1 MNLRRL
7 DMNNIL
13 KIRNL
18 RKEYEEFVLDD
29 ISWDIPKGYITG
41 LIGPNGAGKTT
52 TIKLI
57 MNLINS
63 DGGAIEVF
71 DLDHVANDIEIKNRV
86 GYVGE
91 EQFFYEHRSANWT
104 GKFVSHFFTEWDMER
119 YKKLLEEFEIPR
131 KKMIRKFSKGMRVK
145 LSLAIA
151 LSHNPELIILDEP
164 TAGLDPIIRRDVLDF
179 LQTIT
184 QNGDKSVLISSHIT
198 DDIARIADTI
208 TYMIDG
214 RIALTAA
221 KDDLLANWKRIHFS
235 KGALDP
241 KILKDLEQA
250 EDHAFG
256 GSGITRDYL
265 QIKDSLS
272 QGLATGEI
280 KVENVGLDDI
290 LISLVKGQ

>member
-1 MNLRRL
+1 
-7 DMNNIL
+7 MNNAL
-13 KIRNL
+13 KIQNL
-18 RKEYEEFVLDD
+18 RKEYDEFILDD
-29 ISWDIPKGYITG
+29 ISWDVPQGYITG

-57 MNLINS
+57 MNLIKS
-63 DGGAIEVF
+63 DGGEVKVLG
-71 DLDHVANDIEIKNRV
+71 LDHIDNDLEIKNRV

-104 GKFVSHFFTEWDMER
+104 GKFVSHFFSDWDMER
-119 YKKLLEEFEIPR
+119 YQELLEEFEIPR

-151 LSHNPELIILDEP
+151 LSHNPDLIILDEP

-179 LQTIT
+179 LQSIT

-198 DDIARIADTI
+198 DDIARIADII
-208 TYMIDG
+208 TYMING
-214 RIALTAA
+214 RIALTAT
-221 KDDLLANWKRIHFS
+221 KDDLLANWKKIHFS
-235 KGALDP
+235 KGAVDP
-241 KILKDLEQA
+241 KTVEKLEQV

-256 GSGITRDYL
+256 GSGITRNYL
-265 QIKDSLS
+265 EIKDSLS
-272 QGLATGEI
+272 QGLTNGNI
-280 KVENVGLDDI
+280 KTENVGLDDI

>member
-1 MNLRRL
+1 
-7 DMNNIL
+7 MNNVI
-13 KIRNL
+13 KIQNL

-29 ISWDIPKGYITG
+29 ISWDVPRGYITG

-57 MNLINS
+57 MNLIES
-63 DGGAIEVF
+63 DGGEVKVLG
-71 DLDHVANDIEIKNRV
+71 LDHIENDIEIKNRV

-91 EQFFYEHRSANWT
+91 EQFFYEHRSAHWT
-104 GKFVSHFFTEWDMER
+104 GKFVSHFFSDWDRER
-119 YKKLLEEFEIPR
+119 YHELLEEFGIPK

-151 LSHNPELIILDEP
+151 LSHNPDLIILDEP
-164 TAGLDPIIRRDVLDF
+164 TAGLDPIIRRDVLDS
-179 LQTIT
+179 LQSIT

-208 TYMIDG
+208 TYMING

-241 KILKDLEQA
+241 KILEPLEQV

-256 GSGITRDYL
+256 GSGITRDFL
-265 QIKDSLS
+265 KIKGSLS
-272 QGLATGEI
+272 QGLTNGNI
-280 KVENVGLDDI
+280 KAENVGLDDI
-290 LISLVKGQ
+290 LISLVKGR

>member
-1 MNLRRL
+1 
-7 DMNNIL
+7 MNNAL

-29 ISWDIPKGYITG
+29 ISWDVPQGYITG

-57 MNLINS
+57 MNLIKS
-63 DGGAIEVF
+63 DGGEVKVLG
-71 DLDHVANDIEIKNRV
+71 LDHIDNDLEIKNRV

-104 GKFVSHFFTEWDMER
+104 GKFVSHFFTDWDMER
-119 YKKLLEEFEIPR
+119 YQELLEEFEIPR

-151 LSHNPELIILDEP
+151 LSHNPDLIILDEP

-179 LQTIT
+179 LQSIT

-198 DDIARIADTI
+198 DDIARIADII
-208 TYMIDG
+208 TYMING
-214 RIALTAA
+214 RIALTAT
-221 KDDLLANWKRIHFS
+221 KDDLLSNWKKIHFS
-235 KGALDP
+235 KGALNP
-241 KILKDLEQA
+241 KILENLEQV

-256 GSGITRDYL
+256 GSGVTRDFL
-265 QIKDSLS
+265 KIKDSLS
-272 QGLATGEI
+272 QGLTNGNI
-280 KVENVGLDDI
+280 KTENVGLDDI
-290 LISLVKGQ
+290 LISLVKEQ

>member
-1 MNLRRL
+1 
-7 DMNNIL
+7 MNNVLEI
-13 KIRNL
+13 KDL

-29 ISWDIPKGYITG
+29 ISWDVPKGCITG

-57 MNLINS
+57 MRLINS
-63 DGGAIEVF
+63 DGGQIKAFGLDSAIS
-71 DLDHVANDIEIKNRV
+71 DIELKNRI

-91 EQFFYEHRSANWT
+91 EQYFYEHRSAHWI
-104 GKFVSHFFTEWDMER
+104 GKFVSHFFTHWDMEMYQKR
-119 YKKLLEEFEIPR
+119 LDDFELPR

-164 TAGLDPIIRRDVLDF
+164 TAGLDPVIRRDVLDF
-179 LQTIT
+179 LMNVTRD
-184 QNGDKSVLISSHIT
+184 GEKSVLISSHIT

-208 TYMIDG
+208 TYMING

-235 KGALDP
+235 RGALDP
-241 KILKDLEQA
+241 TILDSLEQVQ
-250 EDHAFG
+250 DHAFG
-256 GSGITRDYL
+256 GAGVTRDYL
-265 QIKDSLS
+265 RIKDTFSP
-272 QGLATGEI
+272 GLATGDI

-290 LISLVKGQ
+290 LISLVKGK

>member
-1 MNLRRL
+1 MDN
-7 DMNNIL
+7 ML
-13 KIRNL
+13 KITNL
-18 RKEYEEFVLDD
+18 RKEYDEFVLDD
-29 ISWDIPKGYITG
+29 ISWDVPKGYITG

-57 MNLINS
+57 MNMIRA
-63 DGGAIEVF
+63 DGGKVEVF
-71 DLDHVANDIEIKNRV
+71 GLDHVANDLEIKNRV

-104 GKFVSHFFTEWDMER
+104 GKFVSHFYTEWDMHR
-119 YKKLLEEFEIPR
+119 YQKLLEKFEIPR

-164 TAGLDPIIRRDVLDF
+164 TAGLDPVIRRDVLDF
-179 LQTIT
+179 LQSIT
-184 QNGDKSVLISSHIT
+184 RNGDKSVLISSHIT

-208 TYMIDG
+208 TYMING
-214 RIALTAA
+214 RIALHAD
-221 KDDLLANWKRIHFS
+221 KDDLLANWKKIHYS

-241 KILKDLEQA
+241 KILDDLEQV

-256 GSGITRDYL
+256 GSGITRDFL
-265 QIKDSLS
+265 KIKDSLS
-272 QGLATGEI
+272 QGLCNGNI

-290 LISLVKGQ
+290 LISLVKGW

>member
-1 MNLRRL
+1 
-7 DMNNIL
+7 MNNIL
-13 KIRNL
+13 EIRNL

-29 ISWDIPKGYITG
+29 ISWDVPQGYITG

-57 MNLINS
+57 MNLIKS
-63 DGGAIEVF
+63 DGGEIKVLG
-71 DLDHVANDIEIKNRV
+71 LDHVSSDIEIKNRV

-104 GKFVSHFFTEWDMER
+104 GKFVSHFFSDWDMEG
-119 YKKLLEEFEIPR
+119 YHKLLEKFEIPK

-179 LQTIT
+179 LQSIT

-208 TYMIDG
+208 TYMING
-214 RIALTAA
+214 RIALTAT
-221 KDDLLANWKRIHFS
+221 KDDLMTNWKKVHYA
-235 KGALDP
+235 KGALDL
-241 KILKDLEQA
+241 KIIDTLEQV
-250 EDHAFG
+250 ENHAFG
-256 GSGITRDYL
+256 GSGITRNFL
-265 QIKDSLS
+265 KIKDALTK
-272 QGLATGEI
+272 GLTSGAI
-280 KVENVGLDDI
+280 KIENVGLDDI
-290 LISLVKGQ
+290 LISLVKGL

>member
-1 MNLRRL
+1 M
-7 DMNNIL
+7 DNIL

-29 ISWDIPKGYITG
+29 ISWDIPKGFITG

-57 MNLINS
+57 MNLIKS
-63 DGGAIEVF
+63 DGGNIEVF
-71 DLDHVANDIEIKNRV
+71 GLDHVTKDIEIKNRV

-91 EQFFYEHRSANWT
+91 VQYFYEHHSANWT
-104 GKFVSHFFTEWDMER
+104 GKFVSHFFTDWDMER
-119 YKKLLEEFEIPR
+119 YQKLLEDLEIPK
-131 KKMIRKFSKGMRVK
+131 KKMVRKFSKGMRVK

-179 LQTIT
+179 LQNIT

-198 DDIARIADTI
+198 DDIARIADNI
-208 TYMIDG
+208 TYMING
-214 RIALTAA
+214 QIALISA
-221 KDDLLANWKRIHFS
+221 KDDLLANWKRIHYS
-235 KGALDP
+235 RGVLDP
-241 KILKDLEQA
+241 KISKNLEQV

-272 QGLATGEI
+272 QGMANGDV

-290 LISLVKGQ
+290 LISLVKEK

>member
-1 MNLRRL
+1 MK
-7 DMNNIL
+7 NIL
-13 KIRNL
+13 KIQNL
-18 RKEYEEFVLDD
+18 RKEYEEFILDS
-29 ISWDIPKGYITG
+29 ISWDIPQGYITG

-57 MNLINS
+57 MNLIQS
-63 DGGAIEVF
+63 DGGEVKVLG
-71 DLDHVANDIEIKNRV
+71 LDHVDNDLEIKNRV

-104 GKFVSHFFTEWDMER
+104 GKFVSHFFTNWDMER
-119 YKKLLEEFEIPR
+119 YQELLEKFEIPK

-151 LSHNPELIILDEP
+151 LSHNPDLIILDEP

-179 LQTIT
+179 LQSIT

-208 TYMIDG
+208 AYMING
-214 RIALTAA
+214 RIVLNAF
-221 KDDLLANWKRIHFS
+221 KDDLMANWKKIHFS
-235 KGALDP
+235 KGALDSA
-241 KILKDLEQA
+241 IIESLEQV
-250 EDHAFG
+250 EEHAFG
-256 GSGITRDYL
+256 GSGITRDL
-265 QIKDSLS
+265 LKIEESLS
-272 QGLATGEI
+272 QGLSSGNI
-280 KVENVGLDDI
+280 KIENVGLDDI

>member
-1 MNLRRL
+1 M
-7 DMNNIL
+7 DNIL
-13 KIRNL
+13 KITNL

-29 ISWDIPKGYITG
+29 ISWDVPKGYITG

-57 MNLINS
+57 MNLLRS
-63 DGGAIEVF
+63 DGGRVEVLG
-71 DLDHVANDIEIKNRV
+71 LDHIDDDIEIKNRV

-91 EQFFYEHRSANWT
+91 EQFFYEHRSADWT
-104 GKFVSHFFTEWDMER
+104 GKFVSHFFSDWDMQR
-119 YKKLLEEFEIPR
+119 YKELLEEFKIPR

-151 LSHNPELIILDEP
+151 LSHDPELIILDEP
-164 TAGLDPIIRRDVLDF
+164 TAGLDPVIRRNVLDF
-179 LQTIT
+179 LQSIT

-208 TYMIDG
+208 TYMING
-214 RIALTAA
+214 RIALHTA
-221 KDDLLANWKRIHFS
+221 KDDLLASWKKIHYS
-235 KGALDP
+235 KGALAP
-241 KILKDLEQA
+241 KILDNLEQL

-256 GSGITRDYL
+256 GSGITRDFL
-265 QIKDSLS
+265 KIKDSLS
-272 QGLATGEI
+272 QGLSNGNI

-290 LISLVKGQ
+290 LISLVKGR

>member
-1 MNLRRL
+1 MTNV
-7 DMNNIL
+7 L
-13 KIRNL
+13 KIQNL

-29 ISWDIPKGYITG
+29 ISWDVPQGYITG

-57 MNLINS
+57 MNLIKS
-63 DGGAIEVF
+63 DGGEVKVLG
-71 DLDHVANDIEIKNRV
+71 LDHIDKDLEIKNRV

-104 GKFVSHFFTEWDMER
+104 GKFVSHFFTAWDRKR
-119 YKKLLEEFEIPR
+119 YQELLEEFEIPR

-151 LSHNPELIILDEP
+151 LSHNPDLIILDEP

-179 LQTIT
+179 LQSIT

-208 TYMIDG
+208 TYMING

-221 KDDLLANWKRIHFS
+221 KDDLLANWKRIHYS

-241 KILKDLEQA
+241 KMIENLEQV

-256 GSGITRDYL
+256 GSGITRNYL
-265 QIKDSLS
+265 EIKDSLS
-272 QGLATGEI
+272 QGLTSGNI
-280 KVENVGLDDI
+280 KTENVGLDDI

>member
-1 MNLRRL
+1 
-7 DMNNIL
+7 MNNIL

-18 RKEYEEFVLDD
+18 RKEYKEFVLDD

-57 MNLINS
+57 MNLIKS
-63 DGGAIEVF
+63 DGGEVKVF
-71 DLDHVANDIEIKNRV
+71 GLDHVADDIAIKNRV

-104 GKFVSHFFTEWDMER
+104 GKFVSHFFTHWDKER
-119 YKKLLEEFEIPR
+119 YLNLLEEFAIPP

-179 LQTIT
+179 LQTLT
-184 QNGDKSVLISSHIT
+184 QNGDRSVLISSHIT
-198 DDIARIADTI
+198 DDIARIADNI
-208 TYMIDG
+208 TYMING
-214 RIALTAA
+214 RITLTAA
-221 KDDLLANWKRIHFS
+221 KDDLIANWKKIHFS

-241 KILKDLEQA
+241 KIFETLEQV
-250 EDHAFG
+250 EGHAFG
-256 GSGITRDYL
+256 GSGITRNFL
-265 QIKDSLS
+265 KIKDSLS
-272 QGLATGEI
+272 QGVAFGNI

-290 LISLVKGQ
+290 LISLVKDK

>member
-1 MNLRRL
+1 
-7 DMNNIL
+7 MNNIL

-18 RKEYEEFVLDD
+18 RKEYQEFVLDN

-57 MNLINS
+57 MNLIRS
-63 DGGAIEVF
+63 DGGGIEVF
-71 DLDHVANDIEIKNRV
+71 GLDHVADDIEIKNRV

-91 EQFFYEHRSANWT
+91 EQFFYEHRSPNWT
-104 GKFVSHFFTEWDMER
+104 GKFVSHFFTDWDMEH
-119 YKKLLEEFEIPR
+119 YTKLLDEFELPR

-164 TAGLDPIIRRDVLDF
+164 TSGLDPIIRRDVLDF
-179 LQTIT
+179 LQNIT

-198 DDIARIADTI
+198 DDIARIADI
-208 TYMIDG
+208 IAYMING
-214 RIALTAA
+214 RIVLTST

-235 KGALDP
+235 KGAVDP
-241 KILKDLEQA
+241 NTIDKLEQV

-256 GSGITRDYL
+256 GSGITRNYL
-265 QIKDSLS
+265 EIKDSLS
-272 QGLATGEI
+272 QGLANGDI

-290 LISLVKGQ
+290 LISLVKGQE

>member
-1 MNLRRL
+1 MTNV
-7 DMNNIL
+7 L
-13 KIRNL
+13 KIQNL

-29 ISWDIPKGYITG
+29 ISWDVPQGYITG

-57 MNLINS
+57 MNLIKS
-63 DGGAIEVF
+63 DGGEVKVLG
-71 DLDHVANDIEIKNRV
+71 LDHIDNDLEIKNRV

-104 GKFVSHFFTEWDMER
+104 GKFVSHFFTDWDGKR
-119 YKKLLEEFEIPR
+119 YQELLEEFEIPR

-151 LSHNPELIILDEP
+151 LSHNPDLIILDEP

-179 LQTIT
+179 LQSIT

-198 DDIARIADTI
+198 DDIARIADII
-208 TYMIDG
+208 TYMING

-221 KDDLLANWKRIHFS
+221 KDDLLANWKRIHYS

-241 KILKDLEQA
+241 EMIENLEQV

-256 GSGITRDYL
+256 GSGITRNYL
-265 QIKDSLS
+265 EIKDSLS
-272 QGLATGEI
+272 QGLTSGNI
-280 KVENVGLDDI
+280 KTENVGLDDI